1 MFTLQNGTSKGGD
14 GGSGIVIIRYPYTPP
29 VLVSG
34 SLIIQGRTNKSGIS
48 VVFTGAPGTYSTT
61 TDSSGNYSLT
71 MPTGTYTV
79 TADINLYLSRS
90 KSITISGPTTM
101 TTPDYLRGGDAN
113 GDGTV
118 STPDNDIIGGQ
129 FNNTCATP
137 GFDARAD
144 INGDCTVNIFDLVL
158 YGGNVGSTEPMA
170 W

>member
-14 GGSGIVIIRYPYTPP
+14 GGSGIVIISYPYTPP

-34 SLIIQGRTNKSGIS
+34 SLTINGRTNKSGAS
-48 VVFTGAPGTYSTT
+48 VIFTGSPGTYSTT

-79 TADINLYLSRS
+79 TADMNLYLSRS

-101 TTPDYLRGGDAN
+101 TTTDLRGGDAN

-118 STPDNDIIGGQ
+118 STLDSDIIGGQ
-129 FNNTCATP
+129 FNNTCATQ

-144 INGDCTVNIFDLVL
+144 INGDCTVNILDLVI
-158 YGGNVGSTEPMA
+158 YGSNSGLTEPMT

>member
-1 MFTLQNGTSKGGD
+1 
-14 GGSGIVIIRYPYTPP
+14 
-29 VLVSG
+29 
-34 SLIIQGRTNKSGIS
+34 
-48 VVFTGAPGTYSTT
+48 
-61 TDSSGNYSLT
+61 

-79 TADINLYLSRS
+79 TADMNLYLSRS

-101 TTPDYLRGGDAN
+101 TTFDYLRGGDAN

-118 STPDNDIIGGQ
+118 SSLDGDIISAN
-129 FNNTCATP
+129 FNLTCASP

-158 YGGNVGSTEPMA
+158 YGGNNGSVEPMT